1 MLIYV
6 ASPYSGDVETN
17 VKNARR
23 YCRFVVDSGEIPLAP
38 HLLLPQFMDEEAERE
53 RALNMNKELLHR
65 CDELW
70 VFGNVITA
78 GIAKEIKWAN
88 KEKKK
93 VRFFGAVNCEPAS
106 QRYQNGS
113 RGVYA
118 TDTPFEG
125 LNKEDV

>member
-38 HLLLPQFMDEEAERE
+38 HLLLPQFMDEKAERD

-70 VFGNVITA
+70 VFGITA

-93 VRFFGAVNCEPAS
+93 VRFFGAVNCEPS
-106 QRYQNGS
+106 LQKHKDGGQEVNETVTIS
-113 RGVYA
+113 
-118 TDTPFEG
+118 
-125 LNKEDV
+125 KEDV